1 MFRSKPKIFNEKTIY
16 KVMLLKQ
23 LTANG
28 INPFQELTEIK
39 NLQVKNEQITWRWI
53 FKKMNNPEFKQY
65 NLPIL
70 TASTLSN
77 TKTLLKKIVYNYY

>member
-16 KVMLLKQ
+16 KVMLLK
-23 LTANG
+23 ANG

-53 FKKMNNPEFKQY
+53 FKKMNNPEVKQY
-65 NLPIL
+65 NLPIF
-70 TASTLSN
+70 TASTLSI
-77 TKTLLKKIVYNYY
+77 LKIF